1 MVYTLSFLYD
11 VKYPCIVSPKERA
24 EEIKKMLLEKNLLMK
39 NVRVK
44 RDENFVYFPL
54 KEKIK
59 IDSFET
65 CEEEFEEIERKN
77 YNEILE
83 EMGIKVD
90 SISIDFIGRIAVIKL
105 KSYEN
110 VEKIANAI
118 METNKHVKTVCIDK
132 GVKNDY
138 RIRKIEVIAGE
149 KNTETIHTEYGVK
162 MKIDISKV
170 YFSPRLAEERM
181 RIAKQVEKKDIV
193 IDMFAGVAPFDLI
206 IAKYAKPEKIY
217 AIDKNPFAIK
227 YARENVRINK
237 MEDIIE
243 VIEGDA
249 EKIIQKLPY
258 ANHIIMNL
266 PHKSFYFLPH
276 AIDKGRKIHYYE
288 ILEKNG
294 IKNRIKD
301 IKNLIERAGY
311 KVDIKDVRVVGSY
324 SPSKS
329 KFGIDME
336 IKK

>member
-1 MVYTLSFLYD
+1 M
-11 VKYPCIVSPKERA
+11 KYPCIVSPKERA
-24 EEIKKMLLEKNLLMK
+24 EDIKKILIEKNLLVK

-44 RDENFVYFPL
+44 RDENFVYFPV

-59 IDSFET
+59 IDGFET
-65 CEEEFEEIERKN
+65 SEEEFEEIELKN
-77 YNEILE
+77 YTQILE
-83 EMGIKVD
+83 ERGIKVD
-90 SISIDFIGRIAVIKL
+90 SISIDFIGEIAVLRL
-105 KSYEN
+105 KNLKN
-110 VEKIANAI
+110 VEEIANSI
-118 METNKHVKTVCIDK
+118 IETNRHIKTVCIDR

-138 RIRKIEVIAGE
+138 RIRDIEIIAGE

-181 RIAKQVEKKDIV
+181 RIAKQIEKKDIV

-217 AIDKNPFAIK
+217 AIDKNPYAIK

-237 MEDIIE
+237 MEEIIE
-243 VIEGDA
+243 VIEGDS
-249 EKIIQKLPY
+249 EKIIQKLPH

-266 PHKSFYFLPH
+266 PHKSFYFLPY
-276 AIDKGRKIHYYE
+276 AIDKGKIIHYYE
-288 ILEKNG
+288 ILEKNRMED
-294 IKNRIKD
+294 RIKD
-301 IKNLIERAGY
+301 IKNLVESRGY
-311 KVDIKDVRVVGSY
+311 KAKINDVRIVGSY

-329 KFGIDME
+329 KFGIDIE